1 MRKAVRAA
9 LVYPP
14 AARMA
19 GQKGQV
25 RVAFSYLDGQVSG
38 VAVAIG
44 SGLPMLD
51 RAAVATVEA
60 AHYPPPP
67 PAMASRPLRLTIAV
81 DFDPDL
87 PE

>member
-19 GQKGQV
+19 GQGGQV
-25 RVAFSYLDGQVSG
+25 RVAFSYLDGRVSD
-38 VAVAIG
+38 VAVAAG

-51 RAAVATVEA
+51 RAALATVAA
-60 AHYPPPP
+60 AHCPPPP
-67 PAMASRPLRLTIAV
+67 GMASRQLRLTIAV
-81 DFDPDL
+81 ESDPAL

>member
-19 GQKGQV
+19 GQGGQV
-25 RVAFSYLDGQVSG
+25 RVAFSYLDGRVSD
-38 VAVAIG
+38 VAGAAG

-51 RAAVATVEA
+51 RATLATVAA
-60 AHYPPPP
+60 AHCPPPP
-67 PAMASRPLRLTIAV
+67 PGRASRQLRLTIAV
-81 DFDPDL
+81 ESDPAL